1 GAAGFAPAAFP
12 LFAGTCGPFQRPAVL
27 DTAPRLCYTSRVRPA
42 PKRFSDIRASRS
54 GRIAQLVEQLT
65 LNQRVQGSNP
75 CAPTKFLRDLD
86 RFRGPSGATVYR
98 RFTDFVL
105 HFVFQT
111 PPSRCLRELHG
122 HPSSADLAPRP
133 RC

>member
-75 CAPTKFLRDLD
+75 CAPTTSFLTRWIDGEAVRNGPRRCARRARSACAATAFRRRPASYFARRTRD
-86 RFRGPSGATVYR
+86 STWR
-98 RFTDFVL
+98 R
-105 HFVFQT
+105 
-111 PPSRCLRELHG
+111 
-122 HPSSADLAPRP
+122 
-133 RC
+133 

>member
-75 CAPTKFLRDLD
+75 CAPTNLSKHLADLRQVIPTCRRLPIPTKLPFLFLRLVAYG
-86 RFRGPSGATVYR
+86 RRCGA
-98 RFTDFVL
+98 
-105 HFVFQT
+105 
-111 PPSRCLRELHG
+111 E
-122 HPSSADLAPRP
+122 
-133 RC
+133 